1 MTDSFTRNIMISMTF
16 DPHHLRHLRTQRHIS
31 QEKLAEEIGLS
42 RPTYLQI
49 EKGERDLTVTE
60 AQNLAGIFGMS
71 LEDFLGDKEHQV
83 SLPEL
88 PSKQKAVEENNDM
101 RINVPQEKMDKFREI
116 LLYILQKIGAK
127 PNVGET
133 VIYKILYFIDFDFY
147 EKFEEQLM
155 GLKYIK
161 NHHGPSPVGFAQ
173 MVTKMEKDGDLVR
186 VKSKY
191 FQYDQKK
198 YIPRKEPD
206 LSKIESRE
214 LQHIDTELARLS
226 DMNAAQIREYS
237 HEDIPWKVHKM
248 GEPLDYEYVFYREPP
263 YSVRSYDNDSL

>member
-1 MTDSFTRNIMISMTF
+1 MTF
-16 DPHHLRHLRTQRHIS
+16 DPHHLRRLRKKRNIS
-31 QEKLAEEIGLS
+31 QEEMAGEIGIS

-49 EKGERDLTVTE
+49 EKGERELTVTE
-60 AQNLAGIFGMS
+60 AQKLAGIFGMS
-71 LEDFLGDKEHQV
+71 LEDFLGGKESQFA
-83 SLPEL
+83 LPTL
-88 PSKQKAVEENNDM
+88 PSHRKMVEGKTDM
-101 RINVPQEKMDKFREI
+101 RINVPQERMEKFREV

-161 NHHGPSPVGFAQ
+161 NHHGPSPVGFTE
-173 MVTKMEKDGDLVR
+173 MVARMEQDGDLMR

-198 YIPRKEPD
+198 YMPLRAPD
-206 LSKIESRE
+206 LSKIDSRE
-214 LQHIDTELARLS
+214 LQHIDVELSRLS
-226 DMNAAQIREYS
+226 DMNAAQIREFS
-237 HEDIPWKVHKM
+237 HGDLPWIVHKT
-248 GEPLDYEYVFYREPP
+248 GEPLEYECAFYREQP
-263 YSVRSYDNDSL
+263 YSMRSYADDPL